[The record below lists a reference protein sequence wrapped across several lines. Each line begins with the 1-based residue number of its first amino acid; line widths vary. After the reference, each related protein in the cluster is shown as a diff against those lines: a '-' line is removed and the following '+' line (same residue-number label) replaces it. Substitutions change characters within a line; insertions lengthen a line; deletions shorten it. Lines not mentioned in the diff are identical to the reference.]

1 MANFK
6 KSVLHPYPQALVE
19 EALNRSSGAARPDE
33 RQQRRV
39 VRRSAGGPRRQR
51 MVGFWGFG
59 FRVLQASVQ

>member
-6 KSVLHPYPQALVE
+6 KSVLHPYPQALVK

-51 MVGFWGFG
+51 MV
-59 FRVLQASVQ
+59 